1 MNIKKLKT
9 DNPQTIM
16 PLVTDFI
23 CDICKTRPADP
34 HFKIGEQYGE
44 PLHAHKECIPILLS
58 SVQGILFNSTI
69 KKEFNFTD
77 GSMISKESCVPPMID
92 LVEEMNKPEIIE
104 KSMVIKQRMPVFI
117 QKLQVTFEYIE
128 ENINLI
134 CSLATW
140 DCLYE

>member
-1 MNIKKLKT
+1 
-9 DNPQTIM
+9 
-16 PLVTDFI
+16 
-23 CDICKTRPADP
+23 
-34 HFKIGEQYGE
+34 
-44 PLHAHKECIPILLS
+44 
-58 SVQGILFNSTI
+58 
-69 KKEFNFTD
+69 
-77 GSMISKESCVPPMID
+77 
-92 LVEEMNKPEIIE
+92 MNKPEIIE